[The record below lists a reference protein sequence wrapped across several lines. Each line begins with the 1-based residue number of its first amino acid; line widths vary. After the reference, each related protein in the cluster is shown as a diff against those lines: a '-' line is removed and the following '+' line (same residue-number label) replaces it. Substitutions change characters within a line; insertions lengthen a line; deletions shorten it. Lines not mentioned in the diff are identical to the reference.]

1 MDQTTKEAIKKIQ
14 SFEVQGATQ
23 ITHIVLKTLRE
34 EGEIQSKKTKV
45 QYLKALKS
53 IGVALELARP
63 TEPLARNAVR
73 FVFHYL
79 EHTAKGKSLAE
90 THQILNKAINLFTKL
105 LKYQEQK
112 IAEAGSKLIRRNM
125 HVFTHCHSSTVEE
138 IILAAFQKKKN
149 FKLFCTETRP
159 LYQGRITARK
169 LLKKKIDVTMVVD
182 SAADFLIS
190 RTSGKELMMDLIF
203 LGADVVT
210 SGGSIIN
217 KIGSFGI
224 AQVARYEKVPL
235 YVATSLLKTDPETF
249 TNRYVAI
256 EMRDRKE
263 VWPQGPKGLKIIN
276 FAFDRVPARFIN
288 GIVCEFGV
296 IKPRQVA
303 SLVQQYY
310 PWIFQPIK

>member
-1 MDQTTKEAIKKIQ
+1 M
-14 SFEVQGATQ
+14 EVQGATQ
-23 ITHIVLKTLRE
+23 ITNIVLKTLQK
-34 EGEIQSKKTKV
+34 EGEIQSKKSKV

-53 IGVALELARP
+53 IGAALEQARP
-63 TEPLARNAVR
+63 TEPLARNAVQ

-79 EHTAKGKSLAE
+79 EHMARGKSLAE
-90 THQILNKAINLFTKL
+90 THQVLNKAINLFTKL
-105 LKYQEQK
+105 LKHQEQK

-125 HVFTHCHSSTVEE
+125 HVFTHCHSSMVEE
-138 IILAAFQKKKN
+138 IILAAYQKKKN
-149 FKLFCTETRP
+149 FKVFCTETRP
-159 LYQGRITARK
+159 LYQGRITARN
-169 LLKKKIDVTMVVD
+169 LLKKKLDVTMVVD

-190 RTSGKELMMDLIF
+190 RASGKELMMDIIF
-203 LGADVVT
+203 IGADVIT
-210 SGGSIIN
+210 SGGSVIN

-224 AQVARYEKVPL
+224 AQVARAEKVPV
-235 YVATSLLKTDPETF
+235 YVATSLLKIDPETF
-249 TNRYVAI
+249 TKRYVAI

-276 FAFDRVPARFIN
+276 FAFDRIPARLIK